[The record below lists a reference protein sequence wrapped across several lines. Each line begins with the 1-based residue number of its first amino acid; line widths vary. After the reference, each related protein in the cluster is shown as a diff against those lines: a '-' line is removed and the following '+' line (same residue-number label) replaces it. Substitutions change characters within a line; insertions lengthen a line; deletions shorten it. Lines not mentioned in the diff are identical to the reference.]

1 MTWNFTCRSLT
12 RLDGE
17 GWEELSLPLKP
28 QSTCFGSPWRKD
40 QKNAHNDRLPW
51 TKWSSLNLFYD
62 LESKNAAQNPAV
74 IRAQGSRFPS
84 SPCERTLHFDFAVVT
99 GMTVRSVDKGEVSSI
114 LASGFLPDGR
124 ETKTLEPWFFSP
136 LPLPPPS
143 VSLFLP

>member
-51 TKWSSLNLFYD
+51 TKWSSLNLYYD

-84 SPCERTLHFDFAVVT
+84 SLWSDRHNPANAHCTL
-99 GMTVRSVDKGEVSSI
+99 I
-114 LASGFLPDGR
+114 L
-124 ETKTLEPWFFSP
+124 PW
-136 LPLPPPS
+136 
-143 VSLFLP
+143 